1 MRQESIIKSIAEG
14 FCRELI
20 QDYASCYCRLYYSAK
35 GDFEGMDIGTQT
47 VLLDNLTFSL
57 KKALEVINQAV
68 KERIEDSNESFYIL
82 AELDP
87 IENIKITIAF
97 RN

>member
-1 MRQESIIKSIAEG
+1 MKQESTIELIFYG
-14 FCRELI
+14 FCRKAM
-20 QDYASCYCRLYYSAK
+20 QVYTSNYCRLYYSAK

-57 KKALEVINQAV
+57 KKALEVINQVV